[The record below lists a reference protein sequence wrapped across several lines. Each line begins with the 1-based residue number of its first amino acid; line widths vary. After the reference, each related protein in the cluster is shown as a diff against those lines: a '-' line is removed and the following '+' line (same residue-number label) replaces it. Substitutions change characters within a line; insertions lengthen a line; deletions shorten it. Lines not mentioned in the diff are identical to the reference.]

1 MIPKKIHYIRVWWKE
16 LPELAQKCIE
26 SRKKYLPDYE
36 LCLRNESNFDI
47 NSNQYA
53 KQAYEAKKY
62 AFVSDYI
69 RIWALYTYGWIYMDT
84 DVEVLKPLDMFLDS
98 EWFSWFESKDL
109 IPTWI
114 MASEKWNKFM
124 WDILDR
130 YKKNSFDPT
139 NLVTNVTIITNIAKE
154 KYWFGWWKNKL
165 VKLKNDIYEFY
176 PESYFCPKSSRN
188 KCLKDK
194 NCYTIHHFAWS
205 WTDQSEVRR
214 KFVKLCTKI
223 LKFFWLY
230 SFALDISKKIH
241 SKNK

>member
-16 LPELAQKCIE
+16 MPDLAKRCIE
-26 SRKKYLPDYE
+26 SREKHLPDYE

-69 RIWALYTYGWIYMDT
+69 RIWALYNYGWVYMDT
-84 DVEVLKPLDMFLDS
+84 DVEVIKNLDS
-98 EWFSWFESKDL
+98 FLKSKWFSWFESRDC

-124 WDILDR
+124 WDILNR
-130 YKKNSFDPT
+130 YKNNEFDPN

-154 KYWFGWWKNKL
+154 KYGFKWWKNRL
-165 VKLKNDIYEFY
+165 VKLNDIYEFY
-176 PESYFCPKSSRN
+176 PESYFCPKWSRR

-205 WTDQSEVRR
+205 WVEQSQFR
-214 KFVKLCTKI
+214 KHFVKLCSSI
-223 LKFFWLY
+223 LKTFWLY

-241 SKNK
+241 FKNK